1 MVARILAPEH
11 GGSMMALMKRFSGL
25 LLLAALVLP
34 QAGRADALVL
44 VHGYLGDANSW
55 FSSGVAAGLRRAGW
69 RFGGVLT
76 ASRQGIGLQG
86 GEAGDKLFYVMTLPS
101 EAPLEVQISYLE
113 PMLDAVRK
121 RHPNEPMSIVGHSL
135 GGLLGRFAMVR
146 RPDLKV
152 AALVTIAS
160 PHLGTDKAELALLAG
175 STPLSMM
182 APMLGAGTLNRS
194 RSLYAEL
201 VPQKPGNFLGWL
213 NYQQHPQALYFSVI
227 RTGKGSVSIGDMVV
241 PAYSQDMNN
250 VAALRGSSR
259 VARSNEGHTL
269 APGDARYILMAMD
282 RVATQAGTA
291 QQ

>member
-1 MVARILAPEH
+1 MIAV
-11 GGSMMALMKRFSGL
+11 MKRYS
-25 LLLAALVLP
+25 ALVLLAVLLFP

-55 FSSGVAAGLRRAGW
+55 FSSGIAAGLRKAGW
-69 RFGGVLT
+69 RFGGNLT
-76 ASRQGIGLQG
+76 VSRQGVGVQG
-86 GEAGDKLFYVMTLPS
+86 GESGKKLFYVMSLPS
-101 EAPLEVQISYLE
+101 EAPLEVQFSYLE

-121 RHPNEPMSIVGHSL
+121 RHPDEPLSIAGHSL
-135 GGLLGRFAMVR
+135 GGLLGRYAMVR

-182 APMLGAGTLNRS
+182 APMFGANTINRS

-241 PAYSQDMNN
+241 PSYSQDMNN
-250 VAALRGSSR
+250 VVALRGSSL
-259 VARSNEGHTL
+259 VARSAEGHTL
-269 APGDARYILMAMD
+269 APGDARHILLAMD
-282 RVATQAGTA
+282 RVAKQ
-291 QQ
+291 

>member
-1 MVARILAPEH
+1 MVSAI
-11 GGSMMALMKRFSGL
+11 KRLSKV
-25 LLLAALVLP
+25 LLLAALLLP
-34 QAGRADALVL
+34 QLGRADALVL

-55 FSSGVAAGLRRAGW
+55 FSSGVAARLRRAGW
-69 RFGGVLT
+69 RFGGKLT
-76 ASRQGIGLQG
+76 VSRQGVGVQG
-86 GEAGDKLFYVMTLPS
+86 GESGDKLFYVMTLPS
-101 EAPLEVQISYLE
+101 EAPVEVQFSYLE

-121 RHPNEPMSIVGHSL
+121 RHPDEPLSIAGHSL
-135 GGLLGRFAMVR
+135 GGLLGRYAMVR

-152 AALVTIAS
+152 TALITIAS

-182 APMLGAGTLNRS
+182 APMLGAGTINRS

-241 PAYSQDMNN
+241 PPYSQNMNN
-250 VAALRGSSR
+250 VIALRGSSL
-259 VARSNEGHTL
+259 VARSAEGHSL
-269 APGDARYILMAMD
+269 APSDARYILLALD
-282 RVATQAGTA
+282 RVAKQ
-291 QQ
+291 